1 MCLHVPVNSKYYLST
16 LKVTGTCLKK
26 MTINLNDIEIQLK
39 KRLTYPYKWGR
50 KQNDQ
55 FDKLTNFIYRTFLF
69 ENVLREINT
78 RFKKDKEHQN
88 ISNYA
93 LNRWY
98 NFWSAQ
104 AVEKIFSSLPNVKP
118 ALDSKDRLVDF
129 TIDGVTFDHK
139 TSVFPKNFPY
149 PINEAVK
156 KTDELIKWLYK
167 HQSQQQRKHLKN
179 RLFVVLYSPDGEH
192 WKLKAEISW
201 LKERIEKY
209 MVGFNPNY
217 LMKFNFEQGSTTITD
232 VIWAVKG

>member
-1 MCLHVPVNSKYYLST
+1 MI
-16 LKVTGTCLKK
+16 LKTDLIK
-26 MTINLNDIEIQLK
+26 IESELK

-50 KQNDQ
+50 KQNNE

-69 ENVLREINT
+69 DDVIKEINS

-104 AVEKIFSSLPNVKP
+104 AVEKIFCSLPNVK
-118 ALDSKDRLVDF
+118 AVLDSKDKLVDF

-139 TSVFPKNFPY
+139 TSVFPKNFPHS
-149 PINEAVK
+149 IKDAVK

-167 HQSQQQRKHLKN
+167 NQSQQQRKHLKN

-201 LKERIEKY
+201 LKERIAKY
-209 MVGFNPNY
+209 MEGFNPHY
-217 LMKFNFEQGSTTITD
+217 LLKFPLEPGHQTLAD
-232 VIWAVKG
+232 VIWAVKA

>member
-1 MCLHVPVNSKYYLST
+1 MNVNL
-16 LKVTGTCLKK
+16 
-26 MTINLNDIEIQLK
+26 DQIETELK

-55 FDKLTNFIYRTFLF
+55 FDKLTNFIYSTFLF
-69 ENVLREINT
+69 DDVIKEINR
-78 RFKKDKEHQN
+78 RFKNDQDRKN

-104 AVEKIFSSLPNVKP
+104 AVEKIFCSLPNVKP

-129 TIDGVTFDHK
+129 TIDGVKFDHK

-149 PINEAVK
+149 QIKEAVK

-167 HQSQQQRKHLKN
+167 NQSQQQRKHLMN

-192 WKLKAEISW
+192 WKLKSEISW

-209 MVGFNPNY
+209 MEGFNPNY
-217 LMKFNFEQGSTTITD
+217 LLKFQLENNQYTLSD
-232 VIWAVKG
+232 VIWLVKD

>member
-1 MCLHVPVNSKYYLST
+1 MLQIMNV
-16 LKVTGTCLKK
+16 
-26 MTINLNDIEIQLK
+26 NLNQIETELK
-39 KRLTYPYKWGR
+39 KRLIYPYKWGR
-50 KQNDQ
+50 KQNDK
-55 FDKLTNFIYRTFLF
+55 FDKLTNFIYHTFLF
-69 ENVLREINT
+69 DDVIKEINR
-78 RFKKDKEHQN
+78 RFENDKDNKN

-104 AVEKIFSSLPNVKP
+104 AIEKIFCLLPNVKP

-139 TSVFPKNFPY
+139 TSVFPKNFPN
-149 PINEAVK
+149 PIKEAVK

-167 HQSQQQRKHLKN
+167 NQSQQQRMHLKN

-209 MVGFNPNY
+209 MLGFNPDY
-217 LMKFNFEQGSTTITD
+217 LLKFNLENDHITLAD
-232 VIWAVKG
+232 VIWAIKS

>member
-1 MCLHVPVNSKYYLST
+1 MNVNY
-16 LKVTGTCLKK
+16 
-26 MTINLNDIEIQLK
+26 DQIEPELK

-69 ENVLREINT
+69 DDVIKEINR
-78 RFKKDKEHQN
+78 RFKNDKDKKN

-104 AVEKIFSSLPNVKP
+104 AVEKIFCSLPNVKP
-118 ALDSKDRLVDF
+118 ALDTKDKLVDF
-129 TIDGVTFDHK
+129 TIDGVTLDHK

-149 PINEAVK
+149 PIKEAVK

-167 HQSQQQRKHLKN
+167 NQSQQQRKHLKN

-209 MVGFNPNY
+209 MEGFNPNY
-217 LMKFNFEQGSTTITD
+217 LLKFQLEKGENTLAD
-232 VIWAVKG
+232 VIWVVKG